1 MRKQVAAILLAGF
14 AAAALGGADM
24 ESTISEV
31 KARHQDRLLNLPGV
45 VSVGVGLD
53 ETGQQAIIV
62 GLDRRREQTLRDLPM
77 SLEGYSVV
85 VQVIGEIRP
94 Q

>member
-1 MRKQVAAILLAGF
+1 
-14 AAAALGGADM
+14 M

-53 ETGQQAIIV
+53 ESGQHAIIV
-62 GLDRRREQTLRDLPM
+62 GLDRRREQTIRDLPM
-77 SLEGYSVV
+77 TLEGYPVV
-85 VQVIGEIRP
+85 VQVVGEIRA